1 MKKKL
6 RKELNNYLEKD
17 GFKIDKIIG
26 DRFTTDCKYWELV
39 FTIKKNPK
47 QPTKEQLLEKAKR
60 DYVDG
65 TIVIDA
71 FDKEKETSTGKS
83 HWYDKRIW
91 DNNENCC
98 LYDKGKW
105 AKIIKKPIFKLQD
118 KYMYEGDEFFQ
129 IRKHDNWKL
138 TKQTA
143 SNKKYFHD
151 EIERFSTKQDALNY
165 VLEEAKERFKDSKYF
180 RFIGYKKRYTI
191 SNYNPWFIEN
201 DKISNSVYAC
211 WNPSEGWIAEPIKE
225 PKLMLGNYEVEIETV
240 KASRMQYEKYGFF
253 EKTIIKCKGGQV
265 TKEEWM
271 EWEKVFIPIVEND
284 SIYSAQMRLG
294 KYDTS
299 KFLNTK
305 SCEIGCIKTISID
318 QIQAITDRLNKI

>member
-6 RKELNNYLEKD
+6 EKELNKLLPEGVKVA
-17 GFKIDKIIG
+17 GKVRLISSLQG
-26 DRFTTDCKYWELV
+26 DRYDLRFEVEKEL
-39 FTIKKNPK
+39 
-47 QPTKEQLLEKAKR
+47 TKDQLLEKAKR
-60 DYVDG
+60 DYTDG

-83 HWYDKRIW
+83 HWYDNRIW

-98 LYDKGKW
+98 LYDKGNW

-151 EIERFSTKQDALNY
+151 EIERFSTKQEALNY
-165 VLEEAKERFKDSKYF
+165 VLEEAKERFKDA
-180 RFIGYKKRYTI
+180 FITKDGRIAKGRI
-191 SNYNPWFIEN
+191 VGNE
-201 DKISNSVYAC
+201 C
-211 WNPSEGWIAEPIKE
+211 WNKIDGWIAEPIKE
-225 PKLMLGNYEVEIETV
+225 PKLMLGNYEVEIV
-240 KASRMQYEKYGFF
+240 KSYGNNYQTNTYD
-253 EKTIIKCKGGQV
+253 ELTLIKCNGGQV

-271 EWEKVFIPIVEND
+271 EFHGDFMLAMEFTYNF
-284 SIYSAQMRLG
+284 SLYCG
-294 KYDTS
+294 KYLS
-299 KFLNTK
+299 KYLSDENIR
-305 SCEIGCIKTISID
+305 IGCIGLITID
-318 QIQAITDRLNKI
+318 QIQAITDRLNEV